1 MEEVFNEQAEPGQQ
15 LAAVCLTQGSAG
27 TLGAG
32 EYLKEAFPTIKVVAA
47 EAAQCPTLLYNGYG
61 AHRIEGIGDKH
72 VPWVHNVKNT
82 DVVVDVDDE
91 ACMNLLRLFNEPE
104 GHCYLAGRGVAA
116 EVLER
121 LGDLGISSIANLICT
136 IKTARYFEMD
146 RSKVLFTVA
155 TDSTEMYG
163 SRIAEERE
171 RLGDYSELS
180 AAVHHER
187 HLLGQGIDNMLELS
201 YWDRKRMHNLKYF
214 TWVEQQGKDVAE
226 LDAQWYDDSYW
237 TDRFHSF
244 EEWDRL
250 IVEFNQRTGLL
261 DSAG

>member
-1 MEEVFNEQAEPGQQ
+1 M
-15 LAAVCLTQGSAG
+15 
-27 TLGAG
+27 
-32 EYLKEAFPTIKVVAA
+32 
-47 EAAQCPTLLYNGYG
+47 
-61 AHRIEGIGDKH
+61 
-72 VPWVHNVKNT
+72 HNVKNT

-104 GHCYLAGRGVAA
+104 GRDYLGGLGV
-116 EVLER
+116 EVDVLDR
-121 LGDLGISSIANLICT
+121 LGDLGISSIANLLSAV
-136 IKTARYFEMD
+136 KTARYFEMD
-146 RSKVLFTVA
+146 GSKILLTVA

-163 SRIAEERE
+163 SRLEEERE
-171 RLGDYSELS
+171 RLGEYSELR

-237 TDRFHSF
+237 SDIFHSH

-250 IVEFNQRTGLL
+250 ITEFNERTGLL
-261 DSAG
+261 AKY